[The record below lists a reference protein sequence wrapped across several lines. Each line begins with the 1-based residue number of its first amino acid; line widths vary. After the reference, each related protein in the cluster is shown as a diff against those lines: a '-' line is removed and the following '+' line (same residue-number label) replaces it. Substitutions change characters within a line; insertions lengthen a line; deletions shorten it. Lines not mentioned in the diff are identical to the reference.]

1 MAFAGYYAS
10 KAMARK
16 RATID
21 LIEKVESTPHY
32 RELQSTFVHHREEG
46 TLQCLNDPKN
56 ERDRKDRQDIQD
68 FLNHYEL
75 VAIGIQTEI
84 LDKDIYVNWM
94 GGPFVRDWNAATD
107 FIQRERWKRDDRS
120 PTGFRYHSKLFEAYQ
135 AMALEFDKTAE
146 QINHDSGGPPTT
158 PSGPGDAPIP
168 DLTETEDN
176 RIDKAINKLKPGVY
190 R

>member
-1 MAFAGYYAS
+1 
-10 KAMARK
+10 MARK

-21 LIEKVESTPHY
+21 LIEKVESTSHY

-46 TLQCLNDPKN
+46 TLPNLNDPKN

-75 VAIGIQTEI
+75 VAIGIKSEI
-84 LDKDIYVNWM
+84 LDKEIYVSWM

-107 FIQRERWKRDDRS
+107 FIQRERWKRDESS
-120 PTGFRYHSKLFEAYQ
+120 PTGFRYHDKLFEAYQ
-135 AMALEFDKTAE
+135 SMALEFDKTAKRLGPE
-146 QINHDSGGPPTT
+146 SGGPPTT
-158 PSGPGDAPIP
+158 PSGLGDEPIP
-168 DLTETEDN
+168 NVTDSQEKK
-176 RIDKAINKLKPGVY
+176 IDKAINKLKPGVY